1 MLNIDKLHFQGPAL
15 LVKTRRNGPAAPC
28 LVWNDS
34 SPNAD
39 KVDLVRFH
47 VATKL
52 ACFFYISQS
61 AAALSPLVFS
71 PLVLS
76 PLFSKATKKF
86 YTVNALY
93 QCQFIQLLSPFLT
106 RPLFSLYLA
115 TQYFWIR
122 WTTNHFLCISSL
134 WQALKALTNDSLIQ
148 RKTVGGEGEA
158 DKNNRL
164 PQLWGAYQLALLQ
177 ERENSDSK
185 MGKKNQNDQFEDAC

>member
-52 ACFFYISQS
+52 ACFFFYISQS

-71 PLVLS
+71 PLVVS

-106 RPLFSLYLA
+106 RPLF
-115 TQYFWIR
+115 
-122 WTTNHFLCISSL
+122 FLFI
-134 WQALKALTNDSLIQ
+134 WQLNFSELDGQQITFCVSVLCG
-148 RKTVGGEGEA
+148 RH
-158 DKNNRL
+158 
-164 PQLWGAYQLALLQ
+164 
-177 ERENSDSK
+177 SK
-185 MGKKNQNDQFEDAC
+185 HWQMTP